1 MQHTQKTE
9 KVGMII
15 LPSILGSKSS
25 SVTEDP
31 QIQRTR
37 KILLIILGV
46 CFVFSVLSTITV
58 ISGTAVPNR
67 MQEAQRGAQ
76 IGQCITSVLL
86 YGLGL

>member
-15 LPSILGSKSS
+15 LPSILGSKLS

-31 QIQRTR
+31 QIQRTS

-46 CFVFSVLSTITV
+46 CF
-58 ISGTAVPNR
+58 
-67 MQEAQRGAQ
+67 
-76 IGQCITSVLL
+76 
-86 YGLGL
+86 